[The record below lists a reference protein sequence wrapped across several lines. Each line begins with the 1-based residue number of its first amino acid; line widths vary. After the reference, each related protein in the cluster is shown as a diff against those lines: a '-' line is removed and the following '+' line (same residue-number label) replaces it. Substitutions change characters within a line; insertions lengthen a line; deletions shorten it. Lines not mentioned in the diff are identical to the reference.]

1 MPIYMKGGKSVLFI
15 HIPKT
20 AGTAVDHAFL
30 SAGWQVSFQEGG
42 GQPGSIFR
50 HLRCSFQHFHAA
62 LLREMMLL
70 SSFDAIFTVMREPMA
85 RLRSEYRWRRAQS
98 EQPLPQFDVW
108 VNRMLDAYQR
118 NSFVMDNHI
127 RPQEQ
132 FILPQAQVTA
142 LEKGLDHTLAQ
153 LSKKLEVEIPLQDA
167 AQVNTSPPAPDL
179 DLSKTTRSRVTRFY
193 GKDIA
198 LHRWLMEG

>member
-1 MPIYMKGGKSVLFI
+1 MPIYKNGGRSVLFI

-20 AGTAVDHAFL
+20 AGTAIDHAFL
-30 SAGWQVSFQEGG
+30 RAGWQVAFQDGG
-42 GQPGSIFR
+42 GKPDTILR

-62 LLREMMLL
+62 LLREMMVLA
-70 SSFDAIFTVMREPMA
+70 SFDAIFTVMREPMA
-85 RLRSEYRWRRAQS
+85 RLQSEYRWRRAQAA
-98 EQPLPQFDVW
+98 QPLPPFDVW
-108 VNRMLDAYQR
+108 TNRMLDAYQG

-132 FILPQAQVTA
+132 FILPQAQVTP
-142 LEKGLDHTLAQ
+142 LEKGLTHTMDQ
-153 LSKKLEVEIPLQDA
+153 LSGKLGVEIPIHDG
-167 AQVNTSPPAPDL
+167 AQVNTSPDDQNL
-179 DLSKTTRSRVTRFY
+179 QLSEATRSRVTRFY